1 MRSLCSQR
9 VRGKKHSSHN
19 LAQAVAVSSGSDQ
32 ALYNLNMPV
41 ALSFQFRSLFHRDD
55 TLGIPTDD
63 LIFDHVAKDNQ
74 SIARILVC
82 HVAGWEGATTELNVG
97 KILLVEII
105 AWKMPLLQIQHDIS
119 ERKRAM

>member
-63 LIFDHVAKDNQ
+63 LIFDNVAKDNQ
-74 SIARILVC
+74 SVARIGCRLGGSHDRAQRRENLAV
-82 HVAGWEGATTELNVG
+82 
-97 KILLVEII
+97 
-105 AWKMPLLQIQHDIS
+105 PQLQIQHDIF
-119 ERKRAM
+119 ECKRAI